1 MDFADKVKAL
11 AERIPNQLSHI
22 QTEEA
27 TKNALIMPFINM
39 LGYNVFDPTEVVPE
53 FTADVGIKK
62 GEKVDYTVMKEGKPS
77 MLFEC
82 KTAGSNLSTAH
93 ASQLFRYFAVTDARI
108 AVLANGVEY
117 RFFTD
122 LEAPNKMDSKP
133 FLILDMLNLQDALI
147 LELKKLSK
155 ESFDL
160 DQLLDSAFDLK
171 YIREIRRLLG
181 QQLEQPTDDFVRL
194 FVSEVYS
201 GRITQNVLESYRGI
215 VKKAFNQFIT
225 EKINTRLQT
234 ALSGEGNEVPQID
247 VETQQSQDTEEI
259 VETDKQ
265 SKIVTTEEELEAF
278 HIVKAILRQDVEPE
292 RIAHRD
298 TQSYFG
304 VLLDDNNRKPI
315 CRFHF
320 FESTK
325 YLTCFDE
332 NREPYRVDV
341 AQLND
346 IYEQADVLKNTL
358 QLYI

>member
-11 AERIPNQLSHI
+11 AEKIPSQLAHI

-93 ASQLFRYFAVTDARI
+93 ASQLFRYFAVTEARI
-108 AVLANGVEY
+108 AVLTNGVEY

-133 FLILDMLNLQDALI
+133 FLILDMLNVQDALI
-147 LELKKLSK
+147 PELKKLSK

-160 DQLLDSAFDLK
+160 GQLLDSAFDLK

-194 FVSEVYS
+194 FISKVYS
-201 GRITQNVLESYRGI
+201 GRITQNVLESYREI
-215 VKKAFNQFIT
+215 VRKAFNQFIT

-234 ALSGEGNEVPQID
+234 ALSGEGSDVPHINIEAEQQ
-247 VETQQSQDTEEI
+247 ETPQTEEK
-259 VETDKQ
+259 V
-265 SKIVTTEEELEAF
+265 SKVVTTEEELEAF
-278 HIVKAILRQDVEPE
+278 HIVKAILRRDVEPE

-320 FESTK
+320 LETTK
-325 YLTCFDE
+325 FLTCFNED
-332 NREPYRVDV
+332 REPYRVDITK
-341 AQLND
+341 LND
-346 IYEQADVLKNTL
+346 IYKHAEVFKRTL
-358 QLYI
+358 GLYL